1 MPISK
6 KRKKTALSDV
16 HDKQVAQE
24 SVNFDSP
31 RWLAPLMVTFFI
43 IGLLYVITFYLA
55 GTSVPGMSSLSAA
68 ANIGIGFG
76 LLSLVFF
83 FQRSGVN

>member
-6 KRKKTALSDV
+6 KRKKTELSQV

-24 SVNFDSP
+24 TVNFDSP
-31 RWLAPLMVTFFI
+31 RWVAPLMVTFFI

-55 GTSVPGMSSLSAA
+55 GSSVPGMSSLSAA
-68 ANIGIGFG
+68 ANIGIGFSFIIIG
-76 LLSLVFF
+76 FFLSTKW
-83 FQRSGVN
+83 R

>member
-6 KRKKTALSDV
+6 KRKKTALGQV
-16 HDKQVAQE
+16 LDKQLAQE
-24 SVNFDSP
+24 PVKFDSP
-31 RWLAPLMVTFFI
+31 RWLAPLMVTFFV

-76 LLSLVFF
+76 FIILGFFLSTKW
-83 FQRSGVN
+83 R

>member
-6 KRKKTALSDV
+6 KRKKTELSQV

-24 SVNFDSP
+24 PVNFDSP
-31 RWLAPLMVTFFI
+31 RWVAPLMVAFFI

-55 GTSVPGMSSLSAA
+55 GSSVPGMSSLSAA
-68 ANIGIGFG
+68 ANIGVGFSLIIIGFF
-76 LLSLVFF
+76 LSTKW
-83 FQRSGVN
+83 R

>member
-6 KRKKTALSDV
+6 KRKKTELSQV

-24 SVNFDSP
+24 P
-31 RWLAPLMVTFFI
+31 VTFFI

-55 GTSVPGMSSLSAA
+55 GSSVPGMSSLSAA
-68 ANIGIGFG
+68 ANIGIGFSFIIVG
-76 LLSLVFF
+76 FFLSTKW
-83 FQRSGVN
+83 R

>member
-6 KRKKTALSDV
+6 KRKKTELSQT

-24 SVNFDSP
+24 PVNVDSP
-31 RWLAPLMVTFFI
+31 RWVAPLMVAFFI

-55 GTSVPGMSSLSAA
+55 GSSVPGMSSLSAA
-68 ANIGIGFG
+68 ANIGVGFSFIIVG
-76 LLSLVFF
+76 FFLSTKW
-83 FQRSGVN
+83 R